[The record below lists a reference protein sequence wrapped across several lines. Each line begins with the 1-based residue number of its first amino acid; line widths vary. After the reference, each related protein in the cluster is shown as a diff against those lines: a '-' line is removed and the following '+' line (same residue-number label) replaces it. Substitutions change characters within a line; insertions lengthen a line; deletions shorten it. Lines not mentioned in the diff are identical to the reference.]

1 MGLTA
6 SNDDDS
12 IARPNQK
19 GGIEMFENLSN
30 EELIDLRIT
39 LHDEEQRIKAS
50 REQAELTLKHRME
63 DTGAR
68 AIPHPLYN
76 IRLDRGSPKTD
87 IVVIDRIWLLAD
99 RYGVPPEEMA
109 KAYIPAH
116 MQEVPA
122 RWDRR
127 HLKPLGKYGE
137 DMAQLIED
145 SAIYGDMVVKIERKK
160 EK

>member
-1 MGLTA
+1 MTVA
-6 SNDDDS
+6 NDGDR

-39 LHDEEQRIKAS
+39 LHDEEQRIKAT
-50 REQAELTLKHRME
+50 REKAEMTLKHRME
-63 DTGAR
+63 DTGAT

-109 KAYIPAH
+109 KAYSPAH

-137 DMAQLIED
+137 DMAQLIEE
-145 SAIYGDMVVKIERKK
+145 SAIHGDTTVKFEIKK